1 MKRINVSHNLKL
13 IASNTF
19 YQLISK
25 FISMTVTLGLS
36 IFISMKYG
44 SEGYGLFSILQSLPA
59 LFYIVADFGLNAISA
74 REIAKDSSKT
84 SEIFENV
91 LFLRLI
97 ISIVGVVLCLFAS
110 HYLYTDE
117 RIRWGLAL
125 GSLII
130 ITQSLI
136 MTTNM
141 VFQIKL
147 KYDLSSISNTLGY
160 LFILGISY
168 YLILNKV
175 GIEYINFTYVLG
187 GVVTLII
194 NLYLIY
200 SKFFK
205 FNYRFDRKYLKFL
218 AIESWPLGL
227 MFLFSQINFRA
238 DSILLSFLPLPSQ
251 FGNNL
256 NAVGVYAFPYK
267 IFEVILVVPT
277 FMMNSAYPLLLE
289 KFNQDSLKFKAFF
302 KKTLNLFLVVG
313 LILTIFTLTFSE
325 FLKKY
330 EIINL
335 YFNSEFQRSPEI
347 LSILSIGLIVFFLSQ
362 PIAWVYVIYGKQ
374 KLLPFVYLI
383 ASIFNVSMNYLLIP
397 KYGYIASSYLTW
409 SSELIILLILYF
421 TARIKNWI

>member
-1 MKRINVSHNLKL
+1 MKRINVSHNLKT

-25 FISMTVTLGLS
+25 FISMTVTFGLS

-59 LFYIVADFGLNAISA
+59 LFYVVADFGLNAISA
-74 REIAKDSSKT
+74 REIAKDNSKT

-91 LFLRLI
+91 LFLRLV
-97 ISIVGVVLCLFAS
+97 ISIIGVVLCLFVGQ
-110 HYLYTDE
+110 YLYTDE

-147 KYDLSSISNTLGY
+147 KYDLSSISNTIGY

-168 YLILNKV
+168 YLITNKV
-175 GIEYINFTYVLG
+175 EIEYINFTYVLG

-205 FNYRFDRKYLKFL
+205 FNFRFDRKYLNFL
-218 AIESWPLGL
+218 ALESWPLGL

-289 KFNQDSLKFKAFF
+289 KFTQDTIKFKAFF

-330 EIINL
+330 DIINT
-335 YFNSEFQRSPEI
+335 YFNSEFQGSPEI
-347 LSILSIGLIVFFLSQ
+347 LTILSIGLMVFFLSQ

-374 KLLPFVYLI
+374 KILPFVYLI

>member
-97 ISIVGVVLCLFAS
+97 ISIIGVVLCLFAS
-110 HYLYTDE
+110 LYLYTDE

-205 FNYRFDRKYLKFL
+205 
-218 AIESWPLGL
+218 
-227 MFLFSQINFRA
+227 
-238 DSILLSFLPLPSQ
+238 
-251 FGNNL
+251 
-256 NAVGVYAFPYK
+256 
-267 IFEVILVVPT
+267 
-277 FMMNSAYPLLLE
+277 
-289 KFNQDSLKFKAFF
+289 
-302 KKTLNLFLVVG
+302 
-313 LILTIFTLTFSE
+313 
-325 FLKKY
+325 
-330 EIINL
+330 
-335 YFNSEFQRSPEI
+335 
-347 LSILSIGLIVFFLSQ
+347 
-362 PIAWVYVIYGKQ
+362 
-374 KLLPFVYLI
+374 
-383 ASIFNVSMNYLLIP
+383 
-397 KYGYIASSYLTW
+397 
-409 SSELIILLILYF
+409 
-421 TARIKNWI
+421 

>member
-1 MKRINVSHNLKL
+1 MKRINISHNLKI

-25 FISMTVTLGLS
+25 FISMTVTFGLS

-59 LFYIVADFGLNAISA
+59 LFYIIADFGLNAISA
-74 REIAKDSSKT
+74 REIAKDTSKT
-84 SEIFENV
+84 SDVFSNV
-91 LFLRLI
+91 LFLRLV
-97 ISIVGVVLCLFAS
+97 ISIVGVVLCLIAGQ
-110 HYLYTDE
+110 YLYTDE

-141 VFQIKL
+141 IFQIKL
-147 KYDLSSISNTLGY
+147 KYDLSTISNTLGY
-160 LFILGISY
+160 LFILGVSY

-175 GIEYINFTYVLG
+175 EIEYINFTYVLG

-200 SKFFK
+200 SRFFK
-205 FNYRFDRKYLKFL
+205 FNYHFDRKYLKFL
-218 AIESWPLGL
+218 TAESWPLGL

-238 DSILLSFLPLPSQ
+238 DSIFLSFLPLPSQ
-251 FGNNL
+251 FGSNL

-277 FMMNSAYPLLLE
+277 FMMNSSYPLLLE
-289 KFNQDSLKFKAFF
+289 KFNQDKVKFKAFF
-302 KKTLNLFLVVG
+302 KKTLNLFLLVG
-313 LILTIFTLTFSE
+313 FISTFFTLIFSE
-325 FLKKY
+325 ILKRFD
-330 EIINL
+330 IINI

-347 LSILSIGLIVFFLSQ
+347 LSILSFGLVFFFLSQ
-362 PIAWVYVIYGKQ
+362 PIAWIYVIYGKQ
-374 KLLPFVYLI
+374 KLLPLVYLI

-397 KYGYIASSYLTW
+397 KYGFIASAYLTW